1 MGPVDAE
8 GLEGLNAL
16 SPVDAEG
23 LDHPVDA
30 EGLEEGLT
38 ILTIPSP

>member
-8 GLEGLNAL
+8 GLEGLNPVDVTSPVDVEGL
-16 SPVDAEG
+16 NPVDAEG
-23 LDHPVDA
+23 L
-30 EGLEEGLT
+30 GLS